1 MAKLIIRVPATSAN
15 LGSGIDSVGL
25 ALQLY
30 YTVIVEEK
38 TDEWKV
44 NHALGNDIP
53 TDENNLIVQA
63 ILKVNAE
70 IHPHQLTVISDVPIA
85 HGLGSSTTAVVAGIK
100 IANKLGDLGLSIEDQ
115 INLGAKFEGHPENV
129 AAALL
134 GSLVVSSYDGD
145 QTIATSISIPDISAL
160 MYIRPDGV
168 SEEKSRQKLPKQLDY
183 DQEVQQSSREN
194 VFIALAAQGK
204 WDQAVSLIEADQL
217 HEPYRKDLVPEID
230 TIRKTAHKLGIYGTY
245 LSGAG
250 PTVATLGDQASLT
263 QLRIELEQQNLNGS
277 LRLLRID
284 TEGAT
289 VRGE

>member
-85 HGLGSSTTAVVAGIK
+85 HGLGSSTTAVVAGRSAPPFQCRQRQK
-100 IANKLGDLGLSIEDQ
+100 PPSEMTLRTRAPQLG
-115 INLGAKFEGHPENV
+115 
-129 AAALL
+129 
-134 GSLVVSSYDGD
+134 
-145 QTIATSISIPDISAL
+145 
-160 MYIRPDGV
+160 
-168 SEEKSRQKLPKQLDY
+168 KSR
-183 DQEVQQSSREN
+183 
-194 VFIALAAQGK
+194 
-204 WDQAVSLIEADQL
+204 
-217 HEPYRKDLVPEID
+217 
-230 TIRKTAHKLGIYGTY
+230 
-245 LSGAG
+245 
-250 PTVATLGDQASLT
+250 
-263 QLRIELEQQNLNGS
+263 
-277 LRLLRID
+277 
-284 TEGAT
+284 
-289 VRGE
+289 RG